1 MATSTLLENKKVHL
15 RYSVLETFQ
24 AGMELFGGEVKSVR
38 AKLGKLD
45 GARVI
50 IRSGEAYLVGVSIP
64 PYQGANTSVAYD
76 PERTRRL
83 LLKKKEIALL
93 AEAEE
98 KKGLTVVPIEMYN
111 AGRYLKVRIAIV
123 RGKTNIDKREDIKK
137 RDAEREISREL
148 KRR

>member
-1 MATSTLLENKKVHL
+1 
-15 RYSVLETFQ
+15 
-24 AGMELFGGEVKSVR
+24 
-38 AKLGKLD
+38 
-45 GARVI
+45 
-50 IRSGEAYLVGVSIP
+50 VSIP

>member
-50 IRSGEAYLVGVSIP
+50 IRSVLSWREHPSLPGREYVSGIR
-64 PYQGANTSVAYD
+64 S
-76 PERTRRL
+76 
-83 LLKKKEIALL
+83 
-93 AEAEE
+93 
-98 KKGLTVVPIEMYN
+98 
-111 AGRYLKVRIAIV
+111 
-123 RGKTNIDKREDIKK
+123 
-137 RDAEREISREL
+137 
-148 KRR
+148 